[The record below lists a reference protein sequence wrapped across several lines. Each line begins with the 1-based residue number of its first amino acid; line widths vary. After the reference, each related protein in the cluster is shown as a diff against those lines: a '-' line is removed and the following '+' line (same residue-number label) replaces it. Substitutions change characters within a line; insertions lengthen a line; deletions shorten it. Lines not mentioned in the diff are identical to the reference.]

1 MKRST
6 ALAFVILVTATLGLG
21 FLFVNLSP
29 NGDMVPDRDLL
40 ELEIEAPDWSMI
52 LANES
57 SLSLRQLRGQVVLI
71 DLMDTSCSTCITQES
86 HLLNTYDTFQN
97 SILIVS
103 LTVDLLD
110 TPQAIA
116 SHMTDRGLPWLHGVD
131 SGGEMAQYFNLRYL
145 PTMIIID
152 ADGYVRWIH
161 IGLWGANDL
170 STTLMTI
177 IG

>member
-1 MKRST
+1 MKRSA
-6 ALAFVILVTATLGLG
+6 ALALVTLVTLVLGLG
-21 FLFVNLSP
+21 VLLVNFSP

-40 ELEIEAPDWSMI
+40 ELEIEAPNWDII

-57 SLSLRQLRGQVVLI
+57 SLTLHQLRGRTVLI

-86 HLLNTYDTFQN
+86 HLLNIYDTFQDN
-97 SILIVS
+97 VLIVS

-116 SHMTDRGLPWLHGVD
+116 NHMANRGLPWLHGVD

-145 PTMIIID
+145 PTLIIID

-161 IGLWGANDL
+161 IGLWDAGDI
-170 STTLMTI
+170 STTLTTI

>member
-1 MKRST
+1 MQRST
-6 ALAFVILVTATLGLG
+6 AMAAVVLAIVAFGLG
-21 FLFVNLSP
+21 FMISGLSP
-29 NGDMVPDRDLL
+29 YGDMAPDRNLL
-40 ELEIEAPDWSMI
+40 ELEIEAPNWSMI

-57 SLSLRQLRGQVVLI
+57 SLTLHQLMGRVVLI

-86 HLLNTYDTFQN
+86 HLLNIYEIFQDD
-97 SILIVS
+97 LWIVS

-116 SHMTDRGLPWLHGVD
+116 NHMTSRGLPWLHGVD

-145 PTMIIID
+145 PTLIIID
-152 ADGYVRWIH
+152 AEGYVRWIH
-161 IGLWGANDL
+161 IGLWSTDDL
-170 STTLMTI
+170 SSTLMTI